1 MFTFIGKLI
10 KGAIYGTA
18 GIIGLV
24 VLVAVFTDSDE
35 PKKVVSTTEPQTE
48 VVKEVVK
55 EEPKLT
61 KEQEWSK
68 IFVEGDTQT
77 KVTMVAKKHELTAAS
92 MCKTVGKMGAK
103 YPTKT
108 DWDWGYDAKRVYWTD
123 GNDVDAGQLTIT
135 RSGEAMN
142 GFGMMLPFQIQCKY
156 AVNLRGADIHPTTV
170 KWISGGQSTTLLDLP
185 APDADKYT
193 GKIFTPVSYN
203 Q

>member
-10 KGAIYGTA
+10 KGAVYTVA
-18 GIIGLV
+18 GLVGIV
-24 VLVAVFTDSDE
+24 VLVAMFTDSDE
-35 PKKVVSTTEPQTE
+35 PKKVASTNENKTE
-48 VVKEVVK
+48 VVAVK

-68 IFVEGDTQT
+68 LFVEGDTQT

-92 MCKTVGKMGAK
+92 LCKTVGKMGAK
-103 YPTKT
+103 YPNKV
-108 DWDWGYDAKRVYWTD
+108 DWDWGFDAKRVYWTD
-123 GNDVDAGQLTIT
+123 GIDVNAGQLTIT

-156 AVNLRGADIHPTTV
+156 AVNLRGADIHPTMV